1 MTDDEPARLAAAF
14 DEHGSLTRQEGNWA
28 VTTTAFDATVTPDPD
43 GRYTVTVRAPTLQAA
58 TTDEVD
64 EAVAADWLRTFR
76 RRLED
81 APAAT
86 RRSVELDNRAVDATD
101 GTVRVSFEFA
111 CADPAGA
118 AEVATTLAEFVEGT
132 YVGGVV
138 PGYAYEPP
146 VADLLAA
153 ASHGE
158 QDGAPL

>member
-1 MTDDEPARLAAAF
+1 MTGDTPAGFAAAF
-14 DEHGSLTRQEGNWA
+14 DRHGSLTHREDNWA
-28 VTTTAFDATVTPDPD
+28 VTTTVFDATVTADPD
-43 GRYTVTVRAPTLQAA
+43 GRYTVTIRVPTLEAA
-58 TTDEVD
+58 TTDEVG

-86 RRSVELDNRAVDATD
+86 RRSVELDSQTVVTGER
-101 GTVRVSFEFA
+101 VRVSFEFA

-118 AEVATTLAEFVEGT
+118 AEIATTLAEFVEGT

-138 PGYAYEPP
+138 PGYAYDPP

-153 ASHGE
+153 ASHGD
-158 QDGAPL
+158 QSGAPL